1 MSSPTVSII
10 IPTYNSENT
19 IVTAIESILC
29 QTYHKFE
36 ILVLD
41 GASTDQTV
49 NIVSGYA
56 RRDQRLRYF
65 SENDKGI
72 YDAMNK
78 AIQLASGEWLYFMGS
93 DDSLYNET
101 VLENVFTPENC
112 QNDILYGN
120 VLSNHFG
127 GVYDG
132 EFTIEK
138 LYNKNICHQAIFL
151 KRKIF
156 SVIGDFD
163 ISFKAYGDWEHNIRW
178 FLNPQFRKKYVD
190 VIVANYGEGG
200 FSSRNADH
208 QFALKKD
215 EIFLKYG
222 RQAIPR
228 PFRKLLLQSRANAMK
243 TQNKFIGYLKY
254 KLLSYMVYA

>member
-78 AIQLASGEWLYFMGS
+78 AIQLA
-93 DDSLYNET
+93 
-101 VLENVFTPENC
+101 
-112 QNDILYGN
+112 
-120 VLSNHFG
+120 
-127 GVYDG
+127 
-132 EFTIEK
+132 
-138 LYNKNICHQAIFL
+138 
-151 KRKIF
+151 
-156 SVIGDFD
+156 
-163 ISFKAYGDWEHNIRW
+163 
-178 FLNPQFRKKYVD
+178 
-190 VIVANYGEGG
+190 
-200 FSSRNADH
+200 
-208 QFALKKD
+208 
-215 EIFLKYG
+215 
-222 RQAIPR
+222 
-228 PFRKLLLQSRANAMK
+228 
-243 TQNKFIGYLKY
+243 
-254 KLLSYMVYA
+254 